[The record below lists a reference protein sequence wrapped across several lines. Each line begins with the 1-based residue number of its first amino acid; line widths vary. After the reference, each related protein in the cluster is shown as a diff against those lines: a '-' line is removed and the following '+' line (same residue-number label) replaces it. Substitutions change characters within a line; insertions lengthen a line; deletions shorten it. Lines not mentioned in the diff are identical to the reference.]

1 MSTNDDLRRIALSM
15 PGAYEEPHFGSPSYR
30 VAKKL
35 FVTTAP
41 ELNRA
46 TLKLDEGHREMLID
60 VRPEAFSRCVWGK
73 IVRLCVQLDQVE
85 NDELEGLVRRSWE
98 QVAPKSLTKA

>member
-1 MSTNDDLRRIALSM
+1 M

-30 VAKKL
+30 VARKI
-35 FVTTAP
+35 FVTAAP
-41 ELNRA
+41 DLNRA
-46 TLKLDEGHREMLID
+46 TLKLDPDHQEMLFD

-73 IVRLCVQLDQVE
+73 IVRTYVQLDQVE

-98 QVAPKSLTKA
+98 QVAPKALSKA